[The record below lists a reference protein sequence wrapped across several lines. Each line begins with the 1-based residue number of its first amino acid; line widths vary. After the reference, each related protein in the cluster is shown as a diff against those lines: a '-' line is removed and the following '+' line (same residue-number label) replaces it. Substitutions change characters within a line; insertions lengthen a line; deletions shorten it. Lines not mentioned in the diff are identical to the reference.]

1 MSWGECE
8 WGESLW
14 GSDTCLPVT
23 CDTTGRYTVTLT
35 AQSIT
40 ATVTAQLAV
49 TPAQSWTLAIPG
61 ARCQSRRR
69 QPVNGSG
76 GSVGPTTNA
85 TITANQEPYVPVP

>member
-14 GSDTCLPVT
+14 GSDACLPVT
-23 CDTTGRYTVTLT
+23 CEPKPRYTVSRT
-35 AQSIT
+35 AQVAT
-40 ATVTAQLAV
+40 ATLVAQFQAI
-49 TPAQSWTLAIPG
+49 PAQSWTLAIPG